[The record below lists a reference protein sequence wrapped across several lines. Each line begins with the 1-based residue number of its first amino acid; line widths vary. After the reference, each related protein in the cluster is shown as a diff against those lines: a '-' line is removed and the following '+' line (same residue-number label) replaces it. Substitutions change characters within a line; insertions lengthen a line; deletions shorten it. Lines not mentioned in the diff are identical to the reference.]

1 LHIFIASVIDNDD
14 FVIKREIKKFYD
26 GIIGVDSE
34 ELNDFELSLL
44 LKGKKVHSGIIG
56 NNIIIMYRE

>member
-1 LHIFIASVIDNDD
+1 MHIFIASVIDNDEV
-14 FVIKREIKKFYD
+14 VIKREIKKFYD
-26 GIIGVDSE
+26 EIIGVDSE
-34 ELNDFELSLL
+34 KLNDFELSIL

>member
-1 LHIFIASVIDNDD
+1 LHIFIASVIDNDEV
-14 FVIKREIKKFYD
+14 VIKREIKKFYD
-26 GIIGVDSE
+26 EIIGVDSE
-34 ELNDFELSLL
+34 KLNDFELSIL